1 MDENSKW
8 NILLDLDDTL
18 VPNTHLYH
26 APSLRCCLL
35 ISEAL
40 GIKSVHPSDLLQTHL
55 EIDMG
60 MVKTLGYSVERYPTS
75 WVRTYEKMARRMKLP
90 IDRKVCARLLKTAA
104 AFTKGPYV
112 PFDGAKETLME
123 LQRDGHELH
132 LVTAGDKPL
141 QERKIRASGLSSLFD
156 SVNITGVDKK
166 PVMAKI
172 SRERKDRTMMVGDSP
187 KSDIQPAI
195 ELGLTAVL
203 VPSHT
208 WAFANAEIDRR
219 KYRTIRSITELPAL
233 IGALERRLARRRSAR
248 TA

>member
-1 MDENSKW
+1 MSENSKW

-40 GIKSVHPSDLLQTHL
+40 GVKSVHPSDLLQAHL
-55 EIDMG
+55 EIDMA
-60 MVKTLGYSVERYPTS
+60 MVRTLGYSVERYPTS

-90 IDRKVCARLLKTAA
+90 IDRKVCARLLRTAA
-104 AFTKGPYV
+104 AFAKGPYV
-112 PFDGAKETLME
+112 PYEGAKETLME

-132 LVTAGDKPL
+132 LVTAGDKAL
-141 QERKIRASGLSSLFD
+141 QERKIRACGLSSLLD

-172 SRERKDRTMMVGDSP
+172 ARERKDRTMMVGDSL
-187 KSDIQPAI
+187 KSDIKPAV
-195 ELGLTAVL
+195 ELGLTAVH

-208 WAFANAEIDRR
+208 WAYANAEVDRR
-219 KYRTIRSITELPAL
+219 KYRTIRSIDELPAL
-233 IGALERRLARRRSAR
+233 IRALERRRASGRAARRA
-248 TA
+248 